1 MGGVPLL
8 LFVVWRFQPHWHIY
22 LFHILLVVVF
32 SRITTTRCQ
41 SLQFTPSYAVE
52 ASVMQRFIERGI
64 ISLSKFSIAP
74 YLLFK
79 TILETLFSRAL
90 DSALRL
96 TMYDSY
102 SR

>member
-1 MGGVPLL
+1 
-8 LFVVWRFQPHWHIY
+8 
-22 LFHILLVVVF
+22 
-32 SRITTTRCQ
+32 
-41 SLQFTPSYAVE
+41 
-52 ASVMQRFIERGI
+52 MQRFIQRGI
-64 ISLSKFSIAP
+64 TSLSKFPIAP

-79 TILETLFSRAL
+79 TILETLFPRAL